1 LIGPTSFVDRDRF
14 VWLPASLLLVAVVV
28 GIIAG
33 ASITMYYD
41 VVPRMGS
48 YEDTLSSVQA
58 AVYALAVVL
67 SFSYLPLALMAGKA
81 RQWKQTSLLTIAA
94 IAPFA
99 IFLASE
105 GLLSHYL
112 WWAPISDT
120 DRFHMLHH
128 TVVAAIP
135 LSVIYFLF
143 LRSRWRP
150 HQLTM
155 VPSPSPMVLLATAI
169 GLSFIVIAVGTTLI
183 GLQPAALLVIAAL
196 IIGLVFVFSRRMA
209 G

>member
-1 LIGPTSFVDRDRF
+1 MGPTSFVDRDRF
-14 VWLPASLLLVAVVV
+14 VWLPASLLLVAVAFGV
-28 GIIAG
+28 IAG
-33 ASITMYYD
+33 ASISMYYD
-41 VVPRMGS
+41 FVPRMDS
-48 YEDTLSSVQA
+48 YEDTLSSVQS

-67 SFSYLPLALMAGKA
+67 SFSYLPLALMAAKA

-99 IFLASE
+99 ILLASG

-120 DRFHMLHH
+120 GRFHMLHH

-150 HQLTM
+150 NQLTT
-155 VPSPSPMVLLATAI
+155 VPSPSPMVLLLAAI
-169 GLSFIVIAVGTTLI
+169 GLSFVVIAVGTTLI
-183 GLQPAALLVIAAL
+183 GLQPASLLPIAAL
-196 IIGLVFVFSRRMA
+196 ITGVVFVLSRRMA

>member
-1 LIGPTSFVDRDRF
+1 MGPSFFVDRDRF
-14 VWLPASLLLVAVVV
+14 VWLPASLLLVAVAV
-28 GIIAG
+28 GIVAG
-33 ASITMYYD
+33 ASISMYYD
-41 VVPRMGS
+41 VVPGMGS
-48 YEDTLSSVQA
+48 YEDTLSSVPA

-67 SFSYLPLALMAGKA
+67 SFSYLPLALMAAKA

-120 DRFHMLHH
+120 NRFHMLHH
-128 TVVAAIP
+128 TVVVATP
-135 LSVIYFLF
+135 LSAIYFLF

-150 HQLTM
+150 HQLTL
-155 VPSPSPMVLLATAI
+155 VPSPSPMVLLITAI
-169 GLSFIVIAVGTTLI
+169 GLPFVVMAVGTTLI
-183 GLQPAALLVIAAL
+183 GLQPASSLAIAAL
-196 IIGLVFVFSRRMA
+196 ITGVVFVLSRRMA